1 MKIAAI
7 KQPLILFDGMCNLC
21 SSSVQ
26 FIIKR
31 DKKKQFYF
39 TSIQSHLGQQII
51 QYFQLDFTKAESV
64 LLLEKNN
71 IFIESTAALKI
82 ANQLSG
88 FWPIFYSFIIIPSFI
103 RNSIYQLIARNRY
116 KWFGKKESCW
126 IPTKEIIS
134 RFL

>member
-1 MKIAAI
+1 MKIAEI

-88 FWPIFYSFIIIPSFI
+88 FWSILYSFIIIPSFI

>member
-51 QYFQLDFTKAESV
+51 QYFQLDFTKVESV

-88 FWPIFYSFIIIPSFI
+88 FWPILYSFIIIPSFI